1 MTNNIAKNDMISK
14 EDKSTVN
21 NNSLM
26 KKIDIAK
33 HQDMTDMI
41 IRANIIPNVENGK
54 DKPFVPDTNPMT

>member
-1 MTNNIAKNDMISK
+1 MISK

-21 NNSLM
+21 NNGLM